1 MRVSKVRQT
10 PESDAEALMIAR
22 RILKNAELHILRDVE
37 LWKFHASSWSQT
49 QDTLR
54 RLRNELARENKNC
67 QES

>member
-1 MRVSKVRQT
+1 
-10 PESDAEALMIAR
+10 MIAR